1 MVVRTVY
8 HSVAPLSDK
17 TFQLFRDLIYR
28 ETGIHMRDSKRILV
42 ANRLRKRVISLG
54 MESYDQYYDFLI
66 SEKQGRGEIPFFI
79 NAVST
84 NETYFFRGDSH
95 FETLKSII
103 LPELFKKKNS
113 IKIWSAG
120 CSTGEEPYTICMTIL
135 EEAGLLWRGD
145 VEIVATDINTKVIGE
160 AEQGVYSGRTLKYM
174 PPELMKRYFSHLG
187 KGQYRLNEEVRSRVR
202 FHSHNL
208 LKDDAPDNGF
218 DIIFCRNV
226 MIYFDKET
234 QRRLVD
240 GLFSQALLPDGY
252 LFIGHSE
259 SLIGCSDYFKYARYK
274 APIYVQ
280 LNQEH

>member
-1 MVVRTVY
+1 MVRTAY
-8 HSVAPLSDK
+8 HSVAPLSNK
-17 TFQLFRDLIYR
+17 TFQLFRELIYR

-54 MESYDQYYDFLI
+54 MQSYDQYYDFLTT
-66 SEKQGRGEIPFFI
+66 EKQGREEIPFFI

-95 FETLKSII
+95 FETLKSVI
-103 LPELFKKKNS
+103 LPELFKKKHS

-187 KGQYRLNEEVRSRVR
+187 KGQYRLKEEIRSKVC

-208 LKDDAPDNGF
+208 LKDDAPDKGF

-226 MIYFDKET
+226 MIYFDKQT

-259 SLIGCSDYFKYARYK
+259 SLIGCSDNFKYARFK
-274 APIYVQ
+274 APIYVH